1 MRRWNC
7 PCPPHEGKCWRKGTA
22 PPILN
27 IGAGWKW
34 VVSLMPRPFYPR
46 SPLSLRK
53 VWGRFEEEKERFLEW
68 LSYPVTHDMPECE
81 APAYFCADG
90 LLYWFVYG
98 LMCLIQSLITLLC
111 LRGTHSCRPRRSL
124 HCRTSFKVEGRYVS
138 HCFQIATNSLS
149 KCLSEFSKIPCY
161 AVWVWNLVSHSK
173 GIRYAEGV
181 GE

>member
-1 MRRWNC
+1 MANAGVEVQLHSFLISALDGDEWSAWC
-7 PCPPHEGKCWRKGTA
+7 P
-22 PPILN
+22 
-27 IGAGWKW
+27 
-34 VVSLMPRPFYPR
+34 
-46 SPLSLRK
+46 
-53 VWGRFEEEKERFLEW
+53 GRFTPDLHWASETFGDFWRRERFLEW
-68 LSYPVTHDMPECE
+68 LSYPVTNDMPECE

-149 KCLSEFSKIPCY
+149 KCLSEFSKIACY
-161 AVWVWNLVSHSK
+161 AIWMWNLVSHSK
-173 GIRYAEGV
+173 GTRYAEGV